1 MSDLPEVVVLSAM
14 RTAIGRYGGGL
25 AGVPP
30 CDLAAKVV
38 REAVPGPAWS
48 PLRSATRS
56 SAT

>member
-1 MSDLPEVVVLSAM
+1 MNDLPDVVVLSAT

-30 CDLAAKVV
+30 M
-38 REAVPGPAWS
+38 
-48 PLRSATRS
+48 SATRS